1 MRFTVQTRRAK
12 PAGFGRLKRGKN
24 AGLMREVC
32 VRESCSAASW
42 LAFAAMA
49 GVFALP
55 AYAQQPTTPQVT
67 LADPAPAEGDVVTI
81 YGDRLETDPGAYS
94 VISSETIAETGANHP
109 AEILNTVPGVN
120 VQMNSGQELLVAIR
134 SPVLPAGAGQGS
146 FLILENGVPTRAPG
160 FGNVNAL
167 FEVHHE
173 TAEAIEVVRG
183 PASVRYGSNAVH
195 GLMNFIDPEPGAQS
209 GQTLM
214 LSTNSLQRSRADAT
228 ANFTTN
234 GIDSWVGL
242 SVMDDGGWRDA
253 SGVDQ
258 QKLTWRSKI
267 QGETW
272 NAVATFS
279 AINLNQETAG
289 FIQGPEVY
297 KNDDITTTNPNPEA
311 YRDAWAARA
320 NVRYETSIGQD
331 KLMITPFAVTQR
343 MTFIQHFLPDQS
355 TEENGH
361 DLLGVMTRYDF
372 GPSNFRWSV
381 GGDFQVADGYL
392 TETQTRASFGGVNP
406 ANPTFPQGVHY
417 DYDVETWTTGLY
429 AELDWDFAPGW
440 SLLAGVR
447 GEAHQWDYTT
457 NVAPGT
463 RGRFRVAPSRTDE
476 FELLTPK
483 VGVVYTGVEG
493 LAVYANY
500 AKGERA
506 PQTSDQYR
514 LQNLQTIQTLE
525 VETLDSYEIG
535 ARGTAFGID
544 YDVAMYRMYK
554 DNFFFRDSDGLNV
567 PNGKTRHFGFEAALS
582 GGLGEMAGGRL
593 EWNANA
599 SWSDQRYDFDRNVA
613 VAAEDIFRDNWIDTA
628 PEWLADAGLGWE
640 SQNLSLGLSAEYVGE
655 YFTNAANTATYDGH
669 LIGHLRGAW
678 RFSDKFEAF
687 AIVRNITDERYADRA
702 DFAQGADRYFP
713 GEPLNATVGLRIRN

>member
-1 MRFTVQTRRAK
+1 MYST
-12 PAGFGRLKRGKN
+12 
-24 AGLMREVC
+24 
-32 VRESCSAASW
+32 ASW
-42 LAFAAMA
+42 LAVAVAVAA
-49 GVFALP
+49 LSSP
-55 AYAQQPTTPQVT
+55 ATAQTTAVNTT
-67 LADPAPAEGDVVTI
+67 LADPAPADGDVVTI
-81 YGDRLETDPGAYS
+81 YGDRLKDDPGAYS
-94 VISSETIAETGANHP
+94 VVTSEEIAAVAANHP

-146 FLILENGVPTRAPG
+146 FLILENGVPTRAAA

-195 GLMNFIDPEPGAQS
+195 GLMNFIDPEPGAQT
-209 GQTLM
+209 GQTLT
-214 LSTNSLQRSRADAT
+214 LSANSLQRARADAT

-242 SVMDDGGWRDA
+242 SVMDDAGWRDA

-258 QKLTWRSKI
+258 QKLTWRSKVR
-267 QGETW
+267 GENW
-272 NAVATFS
+272 NAVATL
-279 AINLNQETAG
+279 AAVNLNQETAG

-320 NVRYETSIGQD
+320 NVRFETNIGRD
-331 KLMITPFAVTQR
+331 TLVITPFGTVQR

-355 TEENGH
+355 TEKNGH
-361 DLLGVMTRYDF
+361 DQLGVITRYDF
-372 GPSNFRWSV
+372 GPDNFRWSI

-392 TETQTRASFGGVNP
+392 SEVQTRPSFGGVNP
-406 ANPTFPQGVHY
+406 LNPTFPQGVHY
-417 DYDVETWTTGLY
+417 DYDVNTWTTGLY
-429 AELDWDFAPGW
+429 AEVDWDFAPGW
-440 SLLAGVR
+440 SLLAGLR

-483 VGVVYTGVEG
+483 VGVAYTGIEDLVI
-493 LAVYANY
+493 YANY
-500 AKGERA
+500 ARGERA

-514 LQNLQTIQTLE
+514 LQNLQTIQRLE
-525 VETLDSYEIG
+525 VETLDSYEVG
-535 ARGTAFGID
+535 ARGAVAGID
-544 YDVAMYRMYK
+544 YDVAVYQMSK

-567 PNGKTRHFGFEAALS
+567 PDGKTSHLGVEASLS
-582 GGLGEMAGGRL
+582 GDIGEIAGGTL
-593 EWNANA
+593 AWNANA
-599 SWSDQRYDFDRNVA
+599 AWSEQLYDFNRNVA
-613 VAAEDIFRDNWIDTA
+613 VAAEDIIDGNVIDTA
-628 PEWLADAGLGWE
+628 PEWLADAGLSWIGG
-640 SQNLSLGLSAEYVGE
+640 NLSLGLSAEYVSE

-669 LIGHLRGAW
+669 LIAHLRGAW
-678 RFSDKFEAF
+678 RFSDVLEAF
-687 AIVRNITDERYADRA
+687 AIVRNVTDERYADRA

-713 GEPLNATVGLRIRN
+713 GEPANVTLGVRIRN